1 MSIGLAVV
9 SPLSRGSVTLS
20 SNNPFDPPL
29 IDPGLLTNDFDIFS
43 MKEAIKRAQ
52 KFVTA
57 PVFKDYII
65 GPTENLQNMSA
76 DALEQH
82 IRNRVSSTSH
92 LVGSAGMS
100 ARDAHYGVVD
110 PDLLVKGVH
119 GLRIIDASVLPIV
132 PSAHTQSA
140 TYVVAERGADLVKKT
155 WA

>member
-9 SPLSRGSVTLS
+9 SPLSRKFPGKHRIHVHHFIDSTGGSVTLS

-29 IDPGLLTNDFDIFS
+29 IDPGLLTNDFDLFS

-119 GLRIIDASVLPIV
+119 GLRIIDASVLV
-132 PSAHTQSA
+132 TKSHST
-140 TYVVAERGADLVKKT
+140 T
-155 WA
+155 